1 MSDRQL
7 PRAIKIRLADVRL
20 HYEALVHSLE
30 QSSRDEFTE
39 AARLGDPVRLARS
52 VYPVERGFEIL
63 CNYVAE
69 LSELGLREAGIEP
82 GDRPTNLRLLEREG
96 VIGAERRRKLR
107 AALDARN
114 DLQHEYPDV
123 RASGMYQAAED
134 LVAELPG
141 YLADYVA
148 WLRRLGFGSSE

>member
-7 PRAIKIRLADVRL
+7 PREIKVRLADVRR
-20 HYEALVHSLE
+20 HYEAAALALE
-30 QSSRDEFTE
+30 QSSRDEFTG
-39 AARLGDPVRLARS
+39 AARLADPARLARS

-63 CNYVAE
+63 CNCVAE

-82 GDRPTNLRLLEREG
+82 GDRPTNLRLLERES

-123 RASGMYQAAED
+123 RASGMHQAAED

-141 YLADYVA
+141 YLADFVA
-148 WLRRLGFGSSE
+148 WLRRLGFGS